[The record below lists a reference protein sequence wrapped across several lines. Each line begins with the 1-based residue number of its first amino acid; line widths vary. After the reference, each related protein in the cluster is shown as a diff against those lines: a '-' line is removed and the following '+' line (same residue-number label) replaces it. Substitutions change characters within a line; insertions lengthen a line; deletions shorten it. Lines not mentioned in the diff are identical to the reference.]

1 LFASEEQG
9 LAEPVLTRGMGSRA
23 PVPMAAQSLRSE
35 EGEVRELGH
44 LPEAGFEKIELL
56 SPTSQGTLEER
67 KKGYSGLEQV

>member
-1 LFASEEQG
+1 
-9 LAEPVLTRGMGSRA
+9 MGSRA